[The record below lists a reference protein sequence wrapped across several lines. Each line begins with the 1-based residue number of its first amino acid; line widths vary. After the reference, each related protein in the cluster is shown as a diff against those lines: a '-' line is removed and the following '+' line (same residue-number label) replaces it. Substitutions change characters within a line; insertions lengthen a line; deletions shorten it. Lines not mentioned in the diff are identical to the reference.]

1 MKAEIL
7 STTEWTVFPLISV
20 ILFVGIFVGAVFWI
34 FRPGAKKVYDRRSQM
49 VFEDGGER

>member
-1 MKAEIL
+1 M
-7 STTEWTVFPLISV
+7 FPLITAV
-20 ILFVGIFVGAVFWI
+20 LFFSIFVGTLFWI